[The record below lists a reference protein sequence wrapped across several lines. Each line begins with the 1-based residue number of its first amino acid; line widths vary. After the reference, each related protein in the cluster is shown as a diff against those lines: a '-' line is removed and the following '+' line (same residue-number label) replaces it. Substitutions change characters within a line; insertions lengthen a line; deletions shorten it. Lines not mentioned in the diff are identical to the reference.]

1 MTIELF
7 TNKFPHLDC
16 PGKQD
21 ASEQF
26 GRGTSETRVAF
37 GKVLHEARR
46 GRLGPTVLAP
56 TAETSSDAPKL
67 LSVAIFRLALGLA
80 PRSEGSVASFLY
92 FATALRPIG
101 RDLCDVFGSLD
112 DGALCRTRLGM
123 PRLPDV
129 WAAPHAAA

>member
-37 GKVLHEARR
+37 EKALHKARR
-46 GRLGPTVLAP
+46 GGGDLLCWLQQRKLRAMLRSYYPSP
-56 TAETSSDAPKL
+56 SS
-67 LSVAIFRLALGLA
+67 
-80 PRSEGSVASFLY
+80 
-92 FATALRPIG
+92 ALRWALRRALKAALPRFFISRRRCARFG
-101 RDLCDVFGSLD
+101 LDLCDVFGSLD
-112 DGALCRTRLGM
+112 DGA
-123 PRLPDV
+123 
-129 WAAPHAAA
+129 